1 MVNIIEF
8 KNKIKS
14 VEEEYDL
21 NHYEVLQRFM
31 FERILERISIS
42 KYNSNF
48 ILKGGLLLSA
58 IFGINERSTK
68 DIDTTIIGIDIS
80 KTEMVK
86 ILNEILNIDLNDG
99 TTFNI
104 VNITDIRE
112 ESEYGGNKYNIIGK
126 IENIKVQLEIDIS
139 TGDKVTP
146 REMKYKYQSIF
157 ENKSIIINCYNLETI
172 LAEKL
177 ETMLRRGKFNS
188 RMKDYYDLYAL
199 AITHD
204 FNGTEMTEAVRETFK
219 NRHSSLNEIV
229 AFEEGFSDDPLRQS
243 RWNAFVRRKKAMLPI
258 RLSETI
264 IMIQKLMQ
272 PVVEAVM
279 KDSKLEASWSH
290 EQQSWI

>member
-14 VEEEYDL
+14 IEEEYDL

-177 ETMLRRGKFNS
+177 ETILRRGKFNS
-188 RMKDYYDLYAL
+188 RMKDYYDVYYILNNLYDDIDIL
-199 AITHD
+199 ILNNAIKNT
-204 FNGTEMTEAVRETFK
+204 FNKRDSIKYLNDYKEIILSIK
-219 NRHSSLNEIV
+219 NGSIINNL
-229 AFEEGFSDDPLRQS
+229 
-243 RWNAFVRRKKAMLPI
+243 WNAYSSKYKYACNIKFINIL
-258 RLSETI
+258 ETI
-264 IMIQKLMQ
+264 ENILDDINLKM
-272 PVVEAVM
+272 V
-279 KDSKLEASWSH
+279 
-290 EQQSWI
+290 

>member
-177 ETMLRRGKFNS
+177 ETILRRGKFNS
-188 RMKDYYDLYAL
+188 RMKDYYDVYYILNNLYDNIDIL
-199 AITHD
+199 ILNNAIKNT
-204 FNGTEMTEAVRETFK
+204 FNKRDSIKYLNDYKEIILSIK
-219 NRHSSLNEIV
+219 NGSIINNL
-229 AFEEGFSDDPLRQS
+229 
-243 RWNAFVRRKKAMLPI
+243 WNAYSSKYKYACNIKFSNIL
-258 RLSETI
+258 ETI
-264 IMIQKLMQ
+264 ENILDDINLKM
-272 PVVEAVM
+272 V
-279 KDSKLEASWSH
+279 
-290 EQQSWI
+290 

>member
-86 ILNEILNIDLNDG
+86 ILNEI
-99 TTFNI
+99 
-104 VNITDIRE
+104 
-112 ESEYGGNKYNIIGK
+112 
-126 IENIKVQLEIDIS
+126 
-139 TGDKVTP
+139 
-146 REMKYKYQSIF
+146 
-157 ENKSIIINCYNLETI
+157 
-172 LAEKL
+172 
-177 ETMLRRGKFNS
+177 
-188 RMKDYYDLYAL
+188 
-199 AITHD
+199 
-204 FNGTEMTEAVRETFK
+204 
-219 NRHSSLNEIV
+219 
-229 AFEEGFSDDPLRQS
+229 
-243 RWNAFVRRKKAMLPI
+243 
-258 RLSETI
+258 
-264 IMIQKLMQ
+264 
-272 PVVEAVM
+272 
-279 KDSKLEASWSH
+279 
-290 EQQSWI
+290 

>member
-8 KNKIKS
+8 KNKITS

-177 ETMLRRGKFNS
+177 ETILRRGKFNS
-188 RMKDYYDLYAL
+188 RMKDYYDVYYILNNLYDDIDIL
-199 AITHD
+199 ILNNAIKNT
-204 FNGTEMTEAVRETFK
+204 FNKRDSIKYLNDYKEIILSIK
-219 NRHSSLNEIV
+219 NGSIINNL
-229 AFEEGFSDDPLRQS
+229 
-243 RWNAFVRRKKAMLPI
+243 WNAYSSKYKYACNIKFSNIL
-258 RLSETI
+258 ETI
-264 IMIQKLMQ
+264 ENILDDINLKM
-272 PVVEAVM
+272 V
-279 KDSKLEASWSH
+279 
-290 EQQSWI
+290 

>member
-48 ILKGGLLLSA
+48 ILKGGLFLSA

-157 ENKSIIINCYNLETI
+157 ENKSIIINCCNLETI

-177 ETMLRRGKFNS
+177 ETILRRGKFNS
-188 RMKDYYDLYAL
+188 RMKDYYDVYYILNNLYDDIDIL
-199 AITHD
+199 ILNNAIKNT
-204 FNGTEMTEAVRETFK
+204 FNKRDSIKYLNDYKEIILSIK
-219 NRHSSLNEIV
+219 NGSIINNL
-229 AFEEGFSDDPLRQS
+229 
-243 RWNAFVRRKKAMLPI
+243 WNAYSSKYKYACNIKFSNIL
-258 RLSETI
+258 ETI
-264 IMIQKLMQ
+264 ENILDDINLKM
-272 PVVEAVM
+272 V
-279 KDSKLEASWSH
+279 
-290 EQQSWI
+290 

>member
-177 ETMLRRGKFNS
+177 ETILRRGKFNS
-188 RMKDYYDLYAL
+188 RMKDYYDVYYILNNLYDDIDIL
-199 AITHD
+199 ILNNVIKNT
-204 FNGTEMTEAVRETFK
+204 FNKRDSIKYLNDYKEIILSIK
-219 NRHSSLNEIV
+219 NGSIINNL
-229 AFEEGFSDDPLRQS
+229 
-243 RWNAFVRRKKAMLPI
+243 WNAYSSKYKYACNIKFSNIL
-258 RLSETI
+258 ETI
-264 IMIQKLMQ
+264 ENILDDINLKM
-272 PVVEAVM
+272 V
-279 KDSKLEASWSH
+279 
-290 EQQSWI
+290 

>member
-112 ESEYGGNKYNIIGK
+112 ESEYGGNRYNIIGK

-177 ETMLRRGKFNS
+177 ETILRRGKFNS
-188 RMKDYYDLYAL
+188 RMKDYYDVYYILNNLYDDIDIL
-199 AITHD
+199 ILNNAIKNT
-204 FNGTEMTEAVRETFK
+204 FNKRDSIKYLNDYKEIILSIK
-219 NRHSSLNEIV
+219 NGSIINNL
-229 AFEEGFSDDPLRQS
+229 
-243 RWNAFVRRKKAMLPI
+243 WNAYSSKYKYACNIKFSNIL
-258 RLSETI
+258 ETI
-264 IMIQKLMQ
+264 ENILDDINLKM
-272 PVVEAVM
+272 V
-279 KDSKLEASWSH
+279 
-290 EQQSWI
+290 

>member
-104 VNITDIRE
+104 VNITDIGE

-177 ETMLRRGKFNS
+177 ETILRRGKFNS
-188 RMKDYYDLYAL
+188 RMKDYYDVYYILNNLYDDIDIL
-199 AITHD
+199 ILNNAIKNT
-204 FNGTEMTEAVRETFK
+204 FNKRDSIKYLNDYKEIILSIK
-219 NRHSSLNEIV
+219 NGSIINNL
-229 AFEEGFSDDPLRQS
+229 
-243 RWNAFVRRKKAMLPI
+243 WNAYSSKYKYACNIKFSNIL
-258 RLSETI
+258 ETI
-264 IMIQKLMQ
+264 ENILDDINLKM
-272 PVVEAVM
+272 V
-279 KDSKLEASWSH
+279 
-290 EQQSWI
+290 

>member
-58 IFGINERSTK
+58 ILGINERSTK

-177 ETMLRRGKFNS
+177 ETILRRGKFNS
-188 RMKDYYDLYAL
+188 RMKDYYDVYYILNNLYDDIDIL
-199 AITHD
+199 ILNNAIKNT
-204 FNGTEMTEAVRETFK
+204 FNKRDSIKYLNDYKEIILSIK
-219 NRHSSLNEIV
+219 NGSIINNL
-229 AFEEGFSDDPLRQS
+229 
-243 RWNAFVRRKKAMLPI
+243 WNAYSSKYKYACNIKFSNIL
-258 RLSETI
+258 ETI
-264 IMIQKLMQ
+264 ENILDDINLKM
-272 PVVEAVM
+272 V
-279 KDSKLEASWSH
+279 
-290 EQQSWI
+290 

>member
-48 ILKGGLLLSA
+48 ILKGGLLLSV

-177 ETMLRRGKFNS
+177 ETILRRGKFNS
-188 RMKDYYDLYAL
+188 RMKDYYDVYYILNNLYDDIDIL
-199 AITHD
+199 ILNNAIKNT
-204 FNGTEMTEAVRETFK
+204 FNKRDSIKYLNDYKEIILSIK
-219 NRHSSLNEIV
+219 NGSIINNL
-229 AFEEGFSDDPLRQS
+229 
-243 RWNAFVRRKKAMLPI
+243 WNAYSSKYKYACNIKFSNIL
-258 RLSETI
+258 ETI
-264 IMIQKLMQ
+264 ENILDDINLKM
-272 PVVEAVM
+272 V
-279 KDSKLEASWSH
+279 
-290 EQQSWI
+290 

>member
-31 FERILERISIS
+31 FERILERISIL

-177 ETMLRRGKFNS
+177 ETILRRGKFNS
-188 RMKDYYDLYAL
+188 RMKDYYDVYYILNNLYDDIDIL
-199 AITHD
+199 ILNNAIKNT
-204 FNGTEMTEAVRETFK
+204 FNKRDSIKYLNDYKEIILSIK
-219 NRHSSLNEIV
+219 NGSIINNL
-229 AFEEGFSDDPLRQS
+229 
-243 RWNAFVRRKKAMLPI
+243 WNAYSSKYKYACNIKFSNIL
-258 RLSETI
+258 ETI
-264 IMIQKLMQ
+264 ENILDDINLKM
-272 PVVEAVM
+272 V
-279 KDSKLEASWSH
+279 
-290 EQQSWI
+290 

>member
-14 VEEEYDL
+14 VKEEYDL

-177 ETMLRRGKFNS
+177 ETILRRGKFNS
-188 RMKDYYDLYAL
+188 RMKDYYDVYYILNNLYDDIDIL
-199 AITHD
+199 ILNNAIKNT
-204 FNGTEMTEAVRETFK
+204 FNKRDSIKYLNDYKEIILSIK
-219 NRHSSLNEIV
+219 NGSIINNL
-229 AFEEGFSDDPLRQS
+229 
-243 RWNAFVRRKKAMLPI
+243 WNAYSSKYKYACNIKFSNIL
-258 RLSETI
+258 ETI
-264 IMIQKLMQ
+264 ENILDDINLKM
-272 PVVEAVM
+272 V
-279 KDSKLEASWSH
+279 
-290 EQQSWI
+290 

>member
-68 DIDTTIIGIDIS
+68 DIDTTIIGIDIL

-177 ETMLRRGKFNS
+177 ETILRRGKFNS
-188 RMKDYYDLYAL
+188 RMKDYYDVYYILNNLYDDIDIL
-199 AITHD
+199 ILNNAIKNT
-204 FNGTEMTEAVRETFK
+204 FNKRDSIKYLNDYKEIILSIK
-219 NRHSSLNEIV
+219 NGSIINNL
-229 AFEEGFSDDPLRQS
+229 
-243 RWNAFVRRKKAMLPI
+243 WNAYSSKYKYACNIKFSNIL
-258 RLSETI
+258 ETI
-264 IMIQKLMQ
+264 ENILDDINLKM
-272 PVVEAVM
+272 V
-279 KDSKLEASWSH
+279 
-290 EQQSWI
+290 

>member
-31 FERILERISIS
+31 FERILERISIL

-48 ILKGGLLLSA
+48 ILKDGLLLSA

-177 ETMLRRGKFNS
+177 ETILRRGKFNS
-188 RMKDYYDLYAL
+188 RMKDYYDVYYILNNLYDDIDIL
-199 AITHD
+199 ILNNAIKNT
-204 FNGTEMTEAVRETFK
+204 FNKRDSIKYLNDYKEIILSIK
-219 NRHSSLNEIV
+219 NGSIINNL
-229 AFEEGFSDDPLRQS
+229 
-243 RWNAFVRRKKAMLPI
+243 WNAYSSKYKYACNIKFSNIL
-258 RLSETI
+258 ETI
-264 IMIQKLMQ
+264 ENILDDINLKM
-272 PVVEAVM
+272 V
-279 KDSKLEASWSH
+279 
-290 EQQSWI
+290 

>member
-177 ETMLRRGKFNS
+177 ETILRRGKFNS
-188 RMKDYYDLYAL
+188 RMKDYYDVYYILNNLYDDIDIL
-199 AITHD
+199 ILNNAIKNT
-204 FNGTEMTEAVRETFK
+204 FNKRDSIKYLNDYKEIILSIK
-219 NRHSSLNEIV
+219 NGSIINNL
-229 AFEEGFSDDPLRQS
+229 
-243 RWNAFVRRKKAMLPI
+243 WNAYSSKYKYACNIKFSNIL
-258 RLSETI
+258 ETI
-264 IMIQKLMQ
+264 ENILDDINLKM
-272 PVVEAVM
+272 V
-279 KDSKLEASWSH
+279 
-290 EQQSWI
+290 

>member
-177 ETMLRRGKFNS
+177 ETILRRGKFNS
-188 RMKDYYDLYAL
+188 RMKDYYDVYNILNNLYDDIDIL
-199 AITHD
+199 ILNNAIKNT
-204 FNGTEMTEAVRETFK
+204 FNKRDSIKYLNDYKEIILSIK
-219 NRHSSLNEIV
+219 NGSIINNL
-229 AFEEGFSDDPLRQS
+229 
-243 RWNAFVRRKKAMLPI
+243 WNAYSSKYKYACNIKFSNIL
-258 RLSETI
+258 ET
-264 IMIQKLMQ
+264 
-272 PVVEAVM
+272 
-279 KDSKLEASWSH
+279 LEN
-290 EQQSWI
+290 ILDDINLKMV